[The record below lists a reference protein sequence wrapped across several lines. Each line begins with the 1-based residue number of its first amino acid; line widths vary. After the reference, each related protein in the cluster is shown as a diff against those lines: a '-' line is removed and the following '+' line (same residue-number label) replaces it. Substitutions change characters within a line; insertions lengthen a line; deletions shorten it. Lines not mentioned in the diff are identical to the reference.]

1 MTRLLLDTSIWIRF
15 LRADASIRDAV
26 RSAVSERGVVVCEP
40 VVMELV
46 SGARI
51 AGRQRLLQFL
61 DTQPT
66 ITVVQS
72 LDFRA
77 AGRLMSD
84 ARRRGHTI
92 RSSMDALVAAVALR
106 HDDVTLV
113 HDDVDFDRIAEVAPL
128 RHERW
133 PRVAAS

>member
-26 RSAVSERGVVVCEP
+26 RTAVSERAVVVCEP

-84 ARRRGHTI
+84 VRRGGHTI
-92 RSSMDALVAAVALR
+92 RSSVDALVAAIALR
-106 HDDVTLV
+106 HDDLSLV
-113 HDDVDFDRIAEVAPL
+113 HDDVDFERIAEVAPL
-128 RHERW
+128 KQERW

>member
-1 MTRLLLDTSIWIRF
+1 MLDTSIWIRF

-26 RSAVSERGVVVCEP
+26 RSAVSERAVVVCEP

-84 ARRRGHTI
+84 VRRGGHAI
-92 RSSMDALVAAVALR
+92 RSSVDALVAAIALR
-106 HDDVTLV
+106 HDDLTLV
-113 HDDVDFDRIAEVAPL
+113 HDDVDFERIAEVAPL
-128 RHERW
+128 KQERW

>member
-1 MTRLLLDTSIWIRF
+1 MLDTSIWIRF

-26 RSAVSERGVVVCEP
+26 RSAVSERAVVVCEP

-66 ITVVQS
+66 ITIVQS

-84 ARRRGHTI
+84 VRRGGHSI
-92 RSSMDALVAAVALR
+92 RSSVDALVAAIALR
-106 HDDVTLV
+106 HDDLTLV
-113 HDDVDFDRIAEVAPL
+113 HDDVDFERIAEVAPL
-128 RHERW
+128 KQERW
-133 PRVAAS
+133 SRVAAS

>member
-1 MTRLLLDTSIWIRF
+1 
-15 LRADASIRDAV
+15 
-26 RSAVSERGVVVCEP
+26 
-40 VVMELV
+40 MELV
-46 SGARI
+46 AGARI

-84 ARRRGHTI
+84 VRRGGHSI
-92 RSSMDALVAAVALR
+92 RSSVDALVAAIALR
-106 HDDVTLV
+106 HDDLTLV
-113 HDDVDFDRIAEVAPL
+113 HDDVDFERIAEVAPL
-128 RHERW
+128 KQERW
-133 PRVAAS
+133 SRVAAS

>member
-1 MTRLLLDTSIWIRF
+1 MLDTSIWIRF

-26 RSAVSERGVVVCEP
+26 RTAVSERAVVVCEP

-84 ARRRGHTI
+84 VRRGGHTI
-92 RSSMDALVAAVALR
+92 RSSVDALVAAIALR
-106 HDDVTLV
+106 HDDLSLV
-113 HDDVDFDRIAEVAPL
+113 HDDVDFERIAEVAPL
-128 RHERW
+128 KQERW